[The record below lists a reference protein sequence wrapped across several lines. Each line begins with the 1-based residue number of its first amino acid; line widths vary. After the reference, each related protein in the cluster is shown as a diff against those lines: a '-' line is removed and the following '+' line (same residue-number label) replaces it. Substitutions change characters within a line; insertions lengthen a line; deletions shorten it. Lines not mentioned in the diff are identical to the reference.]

1 LKKALAKTVTKI
13 YMNTGIFTEFQRALP
28 ETVIKKSKSFKQANF
43 LRGFARPNDQT
54 KGKVVVADLGFC
66 AEDSMV
72 DEKENSDNPTAM

>member
-43 LRGFARPNDQT
+43 LRGFCRPND
-54 KGKVVVADLGFC
+54 
-66 AEDSMV
+66 
-72 DEKENSDNPTAM
+72 